1 MILRDF
7 LGVSRHIEE
16 CTLVQFSGHM
26 CERVRQKQSMYSTA
40 DVFCQLC

>member
-16 CTLVQFSGHM
+16 YTLVQFSGHM
-26 CERVRQKQSMYSTA
+26 CECMRQKQPMYTTA